1 MPPRLPDSL
10 DGLNRGGL
18 DNGSARVGILAY
30 IDDITLY
37 TNVESAVAVAR
48 IAKSVLEKR
57 GFMLSTSKHFLGRR
71 ADELKDV
78 QGDLGF
84 NIQIA
89 GLMLLGNPNSALRT
103 PSLNS

>member
-1 MPPRLPDSL
+1 M
-10 DGLNRGGL
+10 
-18 DNGSARVGILAY
+18 
-30 IDDITLY
+30 
-37 TNVESAVAVAR
+37 AVAR

-57 GFMLSTSKHFLGRR
+57 GFMLSASKCHFLGRR